1 MKREYAMQII
11 HVAFA
16 KIYQY
21 KSVTFEWHDYMGP
34 TMLRRKDY
42 EPRSMRSISLR
53 QWGEFG
59 QWHGLSETEREG
71 YRPI

>member
-1 MKREYAMQII
+1 MKRKYAMEII
-11 HVAFA
+11 HMSFI

-42 EPRSMRSISLR
+42 KPRSMRSISLR
-53 QWGEFG
+53 QWGEFVK
-59 QWHGLSETEREG
+59 WYGLSEAEREE
-71 YRPI
+71 YRLI